1 MEADTHP
8 IGIHHPQGAV
18 ITELVAVPHLIWRNV
33 SGGGDRERN
42 YPRSRQ
48 RTAALFV

>member
-18 ITELVAVPHLIWRNV
+18 ITELVAVPYLIWRNV

-42 YPRSRQ
+42 YPHSRQ